1 MEKQTI
7 GQFLSALR
15 RSNGYT
21 QQEVAEKLGVS
32 NKTVSCWERDS
43 SYPDISAIPAIA
55 ELYGVTCDEI
65 LRAKRNPVPA
75 AGDDEN
81 PTTKAKDNAEKAA
94 KEASAIF
101 DNMVARCENTQKI
114 AVATSLFVTLFAV
127 LAGILTYA
135 TTNYIASMFFT
146 IVPVA
151 CIALFVLSMI
161 QYRVD
166 FAVPDDSRTEAVR
179 KRMKN
184 RKKAASIAI
193 FLVLSYFLPY
203 CCNFRNDSIYV
214 AYGLIIAGFAI
225 LLLIA
230 VNPVVRLARASYGN
244 AGREVVKKE
253 AVARIAGLCIAVIAL
268 VSFTVAIKQ
277 IPLKEPYGGSG
288 RLSVDTIDELE
299 TVLTHRSLPETYE
312 LNKSVFPSV
321 TDQYAKYSYTVAR
334 KDFDEE
340 DLKNYIAYNV
350 SGGLLDEYYSVEV
363 IYPVWHVEYDEENPL
378 TGESETKYRTI
389 TVYNAR
395 YQIAFLQK
403 TDSYQLNYYDYN
415 SFVVSRNYRNET
427 YSLKFAAALE
437 AILLLS
443 FIVSSYVIVKTE
455 TRLKDKNKS
464 ADDAAE
470 IGSSYTDKTSAQSD
484 QTTSGDHGEQG

>member
-32 NKTVSCWERDS
+32 NKTVSCWERDA
-43 SYPDISAIPAIA
+43 YLPDISSIPAIA

-65 LRAKRNPVPA
+65 LRAKRNPVPS

-81 PTTKAKDNAEKAA
+81 PTPKAKDNAEKAA

-101 DNMVARCENTQKI
+101 DNMVARYENTQKI

-127 LAGILTYA
+127 LAGILTY
-135 TTNYIASMFFT
+135 TMTNYIASMFFI

-151 CIALFVLSMI
+151 CIALFVLSII
-161 QYRVD
+161 QYRIN
-166 FAVPDDSRTEAVR
+166 FAISDTPRTAAVLQ
-179 KRMKN
+179 RMN
-184 RKKAASIAI
+184 GRKKAASIAI

-203 CCNFRNDSIYV
+203 CGNFRNDSVYI
-214 AYGLIIAGFAI
+214 AYGLLIAGFVI

-230 VNPVVRLARASYGN
+230 VNPVIKLARASYGKKS
-244 AGREVVKKE
+244 REVVKKE
-253 AVARIAGLCIAVIAL
+253 AVARIAGLCVAVIAL
-268 VSFTVAIKQ
+268 VSFVAAIEHV
-277 IPLKEPYGGSG
+277 PLEEPYGGNGKS
-288 RLSVDTIDELE
+288 SVDTIDELE
-299 TVLTHRSLPETYE
+299 TVLTHSYLPETYE

-334 KDFDEE
+334 KDFNED
-340 DLKNYIAYNV
+340 DLKCYIAYNV
-350 SGGLLDEYYSVEV
+350 WGGLLDEYYSVDV
-363 IYPVWHVEYDEENPL
+363 VYPVWHVEYDEENPL
-378 TGESETKYRTI
+378 TGEFETKYRTI
-389 TVYNAR
+389 TVFNAR

-403 TDSYQLNYYDYN
+403 TDSYHISYYDYN

-427 YSLKFAAALE
+427 YSLKFAVAVGV
-437 AILLLS
+437 ILLVH
-443 FIVSSYVIVKTE
+443 FFTSSIIIKYRDE
-455 TRLKDKNKS
+455 NAKNKKPT
-464 ADDAAE
+464 
-470 IGSSYTDKTSAQSD
+470 TDVQK
-484 QTTSGDHGEQG
+484 GEKSENG